1 MTPHFNFSTFPI
13 LETPRLLLR
22 ELLPSDAE
30 AIFRIRGDHQVTQYN
45 TGRPYESVEQAS
57 DLLDAISAAYDDK
70 AEVRWGITLKQS
82 DGQVIG
88 MCGYNYWQRVDQRA
102 SVGYDLA
109 RAAWGQGIMTEA
121 LRAVVWFGFERMEL
135 HRVEADAE
143 ARNTASLRVL
153 EKVGFR
159 REGVQRDYFY
169 AGGAFHDLVLFGL
182 LRHEFIA

>member
-1 MTPHFNFSTFPI
+1 MPHFDFDTFPI

-22 ELLPSDAE
+22 ELLLSDAQ
-30 AIFRIRGDHQVTQYN
+30 AVFRIRGDQQVTQYN
-45 TGRPYESVEQAS
+45 TGKAYDSVEQAS
-57 DLLDAISAAYDDK
+57 DLISAITVAYDDK
-70 AEVRWGITLKQS
+70 AEVRWGITLKQG

-88 MCGYNYWQRVDQRA
+88 MCGYNYWHRVDQRA

-121 LRAVVWFGFERMEL
+121 LRAVVAFGFAQMKL

-143 ARNTASLRVL
+143 ARNRASLRVL
-153 EKVGFR
+153 EKVGFQ

-169 AGGAFHDLVLFGL
+169 ADGAFHDLILFGL
-182 LRHEFIA
+182 LRHEFIP